1 MLRYGANLAV
11 LWYSLFHVQCDVTNL
26 QLIFYRKQS
35 YGVQSE
41 QATNPPPPVIPF
53 YKYDVSAYQYKIPAY
68 QYVIM
73 SY

>member
-1 MLRYGANLAV
+1 M
-11 LWYSLFHVQCDVTNL
+11 

-41 QATNPPPPVIPF
+41 QATNPPPPLPPVIPF